1 MSKEETI
8 LVAAI
13 VFGGLLLWL
22 FIHRERPLRF
32 RAKAALT
39 GVEREFFFRLRDA
52 LPSCQVC
59 PQLAVSALIEP
70 AGIGAAR
77 QRALEC
83 IAGQR
88 VGYAVFDG
96 DMQLIAV
103 VELDHHSRTTRR
115 DATRDQYFSS
125 AGIRTV
131 RFKAKCLPSE
141 LNIRKH
147 IFARAEPGGRSHYDY
162 DKGER
167 EAGIEFKPTSNVTL
181 SLSGS
186 FVQSN
191 PTLDTDLRAQSPFA
205 HNPGI
210 FGQR

>member
-1 MSKEETI
+1 MRETI
-8 LVAAI
+8 LVAVI

-32 RAKAALT
+32 RSKAALT

-77 QRALEC
+77 RRALER

-88 VGYAVFDG
+88 VGYAVFDV
-96 DMQLIAV
+96 DMRLIAV
-103 VELDHHSRTTRR
+103 VELDHRSRTTRR
-115 DATRDQYFSS
+115 DVARDKYFSS

-131 RFKAKCLPSE
+131 RFRAKCLPSE
-141 LNIRKH
+141 LKIRKH
-147 IFARAEPGGRSHYDY
+147 IFAKTEPGSRSYHGR
-162 DKGER
+162 GER
-167 EAGIEFKPTSNVTL
+167 VAGIEFELTGTSWRNTVNTHL
-181 SLSGS
+181 
-186 FVQSN
+186 
-191 PTLDTDLRAQSPFA
+191 
-205 HNPGI
+205 
-210 FGQR
+210 